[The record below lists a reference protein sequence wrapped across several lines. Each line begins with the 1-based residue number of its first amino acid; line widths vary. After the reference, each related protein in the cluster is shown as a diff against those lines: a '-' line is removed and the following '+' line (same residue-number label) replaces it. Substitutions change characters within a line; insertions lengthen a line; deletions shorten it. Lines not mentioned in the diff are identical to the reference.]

1 MQAIVLVLVV
11 LGALLVKCFHLYLLI
26 LRFFFSSFLYKV
38 IPQHVFAYFSL
49 LALILDLVRYK

>member
-1 MQAIVLVLVV
+1 VQAIVLVLVV

-26 LRFFFSSFLYKV
+26 LLFFYKV